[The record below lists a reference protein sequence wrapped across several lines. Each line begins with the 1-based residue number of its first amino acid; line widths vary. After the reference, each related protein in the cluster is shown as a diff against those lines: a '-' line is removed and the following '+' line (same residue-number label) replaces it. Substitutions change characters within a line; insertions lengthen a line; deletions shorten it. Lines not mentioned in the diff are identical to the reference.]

1 MTAAGACAAEGPVGF
16 ENPNVKEH
24 WARCQA
30 DPWEVQPQPWA
41 AKDPYDPKEYA
52 AYKKTVIETYTKW
65 FAAIPEPYRPDHVYF
80 FTEPAISNRT
90 SNGNWPEYWQEKPY
104 ELTAQEKTTLRMY
117 FVTAKCAAEA
127 IREKWPHLKILIPY
141 GDPLFAV
148 ALFARDSPKT

>member
-1 MTAAGACAAEGPVGF
+1 MTAAGAWRSGRPGRLRESQRQGALGPLPSRSLGGAAS
-16 ENPNVKEH
+16 
-24 WARCQA
+24 AR
-30 DPWEVQPQPWA
+30 A

-104 ELTAQEKTTLRMY
+104 ELTAQEKDH
-117 FVTAKCAAEA
+117 AADVF
-127 IREKWPHLKILIPY
+127 RHRQVRGR
-141 GDPLFAV
+141 GDPANG
-148 ALFARDSPKT
+148 A